1 MKFSDFLKISIH
13 SAARAETDVARKQ
26 MLKDQFQST
35 PPRGRR
41 PLTSLR
47 TSFPLMVN
55 ISIHSAARAE
65 TGWHTPKIYLGR
77 DFNPL
82 RREGGDALEDNKAYV
97 ESQFQSTPPRGRRH
111 SFITVLFQEP
121 VISIHSAARAE
132 T

>member
-82 RREGGDALEDNKAYV
+82 RREGGDLFQPREAARV
-97 ESQFQSTPPRGRRH
+97 EKFQSTPPRGRRR
-111 SFITVLFQEP
+111 TGG
-121 VISIHSAARAE
+121 
-132 T
+132 